1 MMPHF
6 RIINRRFK
14 FFFKLCIEQVGLE
27 LFVPVLAHFY
37 GARLRNQREERAGDG
52 EGSVS
57 ACGRDTPR
65 AKTRNTVYRSTLALQ
80 RGTCSTLLPLPH
92 SRGRTRTRIHSH
104 THINLHIHIHTHIEG
119 ISSIHAPRV
128 HQNGFR
134 CHLHAP

>member
-1 MMPHF
+1 
-6 RIINRRFK
+6 
-14 FFFKLCIEQVGLE
+14 
-27 LFVPVLAHFY
+27 
-37 GARLRNQREERAGDG
+37 
-52 EGSVS
+52 
-57 ACGRDTPR
+57 
-65 AKTRNTVYRSTLALQ
+65 VYRSTLALQ